1 MEGPLRAAARA
12 LAAFDPLEALRHVAL
27 RDDPP
32 ALAMRGIAMA
42 QLGDLPR
49 ARKLLRRAARAFGAA
64 DPLARARC
72 LAAEG
77 EAALAARDLVAA
89 ERGLEEAAAALE
101 HHGDRENALFAR
113 LQLVER
119 LVLVGSLGE
128 AARALASLDRE
139 PAAPRMAAISA
150 LLEADIA
157 VRTVRPRAARGS
169 LERARE
175 AARDAAIPTLVAEVE
190 RAARSLD
197 APVARH
203 RHEGQERAITL
214 EAVEAL
220 LGSEEL
226 VIDACRAQVRG
237 GRVTVSFAGRPVL
250 FALAV
255 ALGEAAP
262 ADATRETLVGR
273 AFGARSATD
282 SLRARLRVEI
292 GRLRRALSALA
303 DVGATRA
310 GFSLQPRRGDR
321 VHVLLP
327 PGSGESSA
335 VIAVL
340 DGGES
345 WSTSALAAAVG
356 SSQRTVQR
364 ELAALQAQG
373 RVQAVGRGRSRRWM
387 ADRPTGFATTLLL
400 SRTVAPRL
408 GDGS

>member
-1 MEGPLRAAARA
+1 
-12 LAAFDPLEALRHVAL
+12 VAL
-27 RDDPP
+27 
-32 ALAMRGIAMA
+32 
-42 QLGDLPR
+42 
-49 ARKLLRRAARAFGAA
+49 
-64 DPLARARC
+64 
-72 LAAEG
+72 
-77 EAALAARDLVAA
+77 
-89 ERGLEEAAAALE
+89 ER
-101 HHGDRENALFAR
+101 HGDRENALFVR

-119 LVLVGSLGE
+119 LVLGGRMGE
-128 AARALASLDRE
+128 ASRALASLEVD
-139 PAAPRMAAISA
+139 PAASRMAAISA

-157 VRTVRPRAARGS
+157 VRTVHPRAARGS

-175 AARDAAIPTLVAEVE
+175 AARHAGIPTLVAEVE

-203 RHEGQERAITL
+203 RLEGDERPITL
-214 EAVEAL
+214 DAVEAL
-220 LGSEEL
+220 LGSGEV
-226 VIDACRAQVRG
+226 VIDACRAEVRA

-255 ALGEAAP
+255 ALGEATP

-273 AFGARSATD
+273 AFGARSASD

-303 DVGATRA
+303 EVRATRA
-310 GFSLQPRRGDR
+310 GFSLEPRRGDR

-327 PGSGESSA
+327 PGSSESSA

-340 DGGES
+340 AGGES

-364 ELAALQAQG
+364 ELASLLAQG
-373 RVQAVGRGRSRRWM
+373 RVQASGRGRSRRWM
-387 ADRPTGFATTLLL
+387 GDPPTGFATTLLL
-400 SRTVAPRL
+400 SRTMPPRL

>member
-1 MEGPLRAAARA
+1 MEGPVRAAARA
-12 LAAFDPLEALRHVAL
+12 LAAFDPLEALRQVAL

-32 ALAMRGIAMA
+32 ALALRGIAMA

-64 DPLARARC
+64 DPLSRARC

-77 EAALAARDLVAA
+77 EAALAGRDLAA
-89 ERGLEEAAAALE
+89 AQRALEEAAVALE
-101 HHGDRENALFAR
+101 RHGDLENARFAR
-113 LQLVER
+113 LQLVQR
-119 LVLVGSLGE
+119 LVLVGHLGE
-128 AARALASLDRE
+128 ASQALASLDLDQA
-139 PAAPRMAAISA
+139 PARIAAIAA
-150 LLEADIA
+150 LLEVDIA
-157 VRTVRPRAARGS
+157 VRSVQPRAARSS
-169 LERARE
+169 LDRARE
-175 AARDAAIPTLVAEVE
+175 AAGHAAIPSLAAEVA
-190 RAARSLD
+190 RAAQTLD

-203 RHEGQERAITL
+203 RLEGQERPLTL
-214 EAVEAL
+214 EEVDAL
-220 LGSEEL
+220 VRSGEV
-226 VIDACRAQVRG
+226 VIDACRTQVRA

-262 ADATRETLVGR
+262 ADSSRETLIRR
-273 AFGARSATD
+273 AFSARSASD

-292 GRLRRALSALA
+292 GRLRRSISAVA
-303 DVGATRA
+303 DVSATRA
-310 GFSLQPRRGDR
+310 GFVLRPRRGGP

-327 PGSGESSA
+327 PGPGETNA

-340 DGGES
+340 AGGES

-364 ELAALQAQG
+364 ELAELLAEG

-387 ADRPTGFATTLLL
+387 ADRPSGFATTLLL
-400 SRTVAPRL
+400 SRAVVFRL
-408 GDGS
+408 GDRS

>member
-1 MEGPLRAAARA
+1 MQGPLSAAARA

-49 ARKLLRRAARAFGAA
+49 ARKLLRRAARDFGAGH
-64 DPLARARC
+64 PLARARC

-89 ERGLEEAAAALE
+89 QRALEEAVPALE
-101 HHGDRENALFAR
+101 HQGDLENALFAR
-113 LQLVER
+113 LQLVQR
-119 LVLVGSLGE
+119 LVLVGRLGE
-128 AARALASLDRE
+128 ASRALASLELD
-139 PAAPRMAAISA
+139 PAVSRVAAIKA

-157 VRTVRPRAARGS
+157 VRSVQPRAARDS
-169 LERARE
+169 LDRARE
-175 AARDAAIPTLVAEVE
+175 AARHAAIPSLAAEVE

-203 RHEGQERAITL
+203 RLDGEEHPIALDE
-214 EAVEAL
+214 VDAL
-220 LGSEEL
+220 LGSGE
-226 VIDACRAQVRG
+226 VVVDACRAQVRA
-237 GRVTVSFAGRPVL
+237 GRVTVSFASRPVL

-255 ALGEAAP
+255 ALGEASP
-262 ADATRETLVGR
+262 ADAMRETLMGR
-273 AFGARSATD
+273 AFGARRASD

-292 GRLRRALSALA
+292 GRLRRAVSALA
-303 DVGATRA
+303 EVRASRA
-310 GFSLQPRRGDR
+310 GFLLVPRRGGR

-327 PGSGESSA
+327 PGPGESSA

-340 DGGES
+340 AGGES

-364 ELAALQAQG
+364 ELTALLAQG
-373 RVQAVGRGRSRRWM
+373 RVHAVGRGRSRRWT
-387 ADRPTGFATTLLL
+387 ADPPAGFATTLLL